1 MKKLIGIL
9 TILLLATGVFGQINL
24 GDRSPVEQYNWQNTT
39 NSAHFTTTVNE
50 KTHYYI
56 LAYEPN
62 YPDGCYEDTE
72 RNVYLYS
79 IETSGSRWLK
89 VSDAVMTNHF
99 YDINN
104 YVDVDFFLYNEHTQN
119 SSHSS
124 VTMDG
129 LNAIFTL
136 DVHTKVNG
144 SVTVTSESFTLELKK
159 RTFNGNFYRL
169 KND

>member
-1 MKKLIGIL
+1 MKKLIGVL

-24 GDRSPVEQYNWQNTT
+24 GGRSPVEQYNWQNTT
-39 NSAHFTTTVNE
+39 NLAHFTTTINE

-62 YPDGCYEDTE
+62 YPDGCYEDTK
-72 RNVYLYS
+72 RNVYLYN

-89 VSDAVMTNHF
+89 VSDAVMTNYF
-99 YDINN
+99 QNTNN

-119 SSHSS
+119 MSHSY

-129 LNAIFTL
+129 LNVIFTL
-136 DVHTKVNG
+136 DVHKKVNG
-144 SVTVTSESFTLELKK
+144 CVTVTSQSFTLELKR
-159 RTFNGNFYRL
+159 RTFDGNFYTL

>member
-1 MKKLIGIL
+1 MKKLTGIL
-9 TILLLATGVFGQINL
+9 MILLLATGVFGQINL
-24 GDRSPVEQYNWQNTT
+24 GDRSPVEQYNWQRTT
-39 NSAHFTTTVNE
+39 NLAHFTTTVNE

-62 YPDGCYEDTE
+62 YPDGCFDDTD
-72 RNVYLYS
+72 RSVYLYC
-79 IETSGSRWLK
+79 IEVSGSRWLK

-99 YDINN
+99 EDINN

-119 SSHSS
+119 SSHSY
-124 VTMDG
+124 VTEVGYDRV
-129 LNAIFTL
+129 FTL

-144 SVTVTSESFTLELKK
+144 GVTVTSQSFTLELKE
-159 RTFNGNFYRL
+159 RRFIGNYYTL